1 MALPQH
7 LIDMGYE
14 EVSSDR
20 DESRS
25 IKMVDGYCVYLTSD
39 QQNELDAFRKTLEDE
54 KPTIAWARLRRER
67 DAKLAESDWRALG
80 DTTSISTAWKTYRQ
94 ALRDLPASYDDTT
107 VQKIFRGVSG
117 DIDWPTEP
125 S

>member
-39 QQNELDAFRKTLEDE
+39 QQNELTAFRKTLEDE
-54 KPTIAWARLRRER
+54 KSTIAWARLRRER

-80 DTTSISTAWKTYRQ
+80 DTASISTAWKTYRQ

-107 VQKIFRGVSG
+107 VQKIFRSVSG

>member
-54 KPTIAWARLRRER
+54 KPTVAWARLRRER
-67 DAKLAESDWRALG
+67 DAKLAATDWRAMPDLTLS
-80 DTTSISTAWKTYRQ
+80 DAWKTYRQ

-107 VQKIFRGVSG
+107 VQKILRSVSG

>member
-7 LIDMGYE
+7 LIDIGYE

-54 KPTIAWARLRRER
+54 KPTMAWARLRRER
-67 DAKLAESDWRALG
+67 DAKLAATDWRAMPDLTLS
-80 DTTSISTAWKTYRQ
+80 DAWKTYRQ

>member
-25 IKMVDGYCVYLTSD
+25 TQMVDGHCVYLTSD
-39 QQNELDAFRKTLEDE
+39 QQNELTAFRKTLEDE
-54 KPTIAWARLRRER
+54 KPTMAWARLRRER
-67 DAKLAESDWRALG
+67 DAKLAATDWRAMPDLTLS
-80 DTTSISTAWKTYRQ
+80 DAWKTYRQ
-94 ALRDLPASYDDTT
+94 ALRDLPASYNDTT
-107 VQKIFRGVSG
+107 VQKIFRSVSG

>member
-80 DTTSISTAWKTYRQ
+80 DTASISTAWKTYRQ

-107 VQKIFRGVSG
+107 VQKIFRSVSG

>member
-1 MALPQH
+1 MSLPQH

-54 KPTIAWARLRRER
+54 KPTVAWARLRRER
-67 DAKLAESDWRALG
+67 DAKLAATDWRAMPDLTLS
-80 DTTSISTAWKTYRQ
+80 DAWKTYRQ

>member
-54 KPTIAWARLRRER
+54 KPTIAWARLRRDR
-67 DAKLAESDWRALG
+67 DRKLAATDWRAMPDLTLS
-80 DTTSISTAWKTYRQ
+80 DAWKTYRQ

>member
-7 LIDMGYE
+7 LIDIGYE

-25 IKMVDGYCVYLTSD
+25 TQMVDGHCVYLTSD
-39 QQNELDAFRKTLEDE
+39 QQNELTAFRKTLEDE
-54 KPTIAWARLRRER
+54 KSTIAWARLRRER
-67 DAKLAESDWRALG
+67 AAKLAATDWRAMPDLTLS
-80 DTTSISTAWKTYRQ
+80 DAWKTYRQ

-107 VQKIFRGVSG
+107 VQKIFRSVSG

>member
-1 MALPQH
+1 MALPQY

-54 KPTIAWARLRRER
+54 KPTVAWARLRRER
-67 DAKLAESDWRALG
+67 DAKLAATDWRAMPDLTLS
-80 DTTSISTAWKTYRQ
+80 DAWKTYRQ

-107 VQKIFRGVSG
+107 VQKIFRSVSG

>member
-25 IKMVDGYCVYLTSD
+25 TQMVDGYCVYLTSD

-54 KPTIAWARLRRER
+54 KPTIAWARLRRDR
-67 DAKLAESDWRALG
+67 DRKLAESDWRALG
-80 DTTSISTAWKTYRQ
+80 DTTSISTAWKTNRQ

>member
-25 IKMVDGYCVYLTSD
+25 TQMVDGHCVYLTSD
-39 QQNELDAFRKTLEDE
+39 QENELTAFRKTLEDE
-54 KPTIAWARLRRER
+54 KPTMAWARLRRER
-67 DAKLAESDWRALG
+67 DAKLAATDWRAMPDLTLS
-80 DTTSISTAWKTYRQ
+80 DAWKTYRQ

-107 VQKIFRGVSG
+107 VQKIFRSVSG

>member
-7 LIDMGYE
+7 LIDIGYE

-25 IKMVDGYCVYLTSD
+25 TQMVDGHCVYLTSD
-39 QQNELDAFRKTLEDE
+39 QQNELTAFRKTLEDE

-80 DTTSISTAWKTYRQ
+80 DTASISTAWKTYRQ
-94 ALRDLPASYDDTT
+94 ALRDLPASYNDTT
-107 VQKIFRGVSG
+107 VQQIFRSVSG
-117 DIDWPTEP
+117 DIAWPREP

>member
-7 LIDMGYE
+7 LIDIGYE

-25 IKMVDGYCVYLTSD
+25 TQMVDGYCVYLTSD

-54 KPTIAWARLRRER
+54 KPTVAWARLRRER
-67 DAKLAESDWRALG
+67 DAKLAATDWRAMPDLTLS
-80 DTTSISTAWKTYRQ
+80 DAWKTYRQ

-107 VQKIFRGVSG
+107 VQKIFRSVSG

>member
-39 QQNELDAFRKTLEDE
+39 QENELTAFRKTLEDE
-54 KPTIAWARLRRER
+54 KPTIAWARLRRDR
-67 DAKLAESDWRALG
+67 DRKLAATDWRAMPDLTLS
-80 DTTSISTAWKTYRQ
+80 DAWKTYRQ

-107 VQKIFRGVSG
+107 VQKIFRSVSG

>member
-54 KPTIAWARLRRER
+54 KPTVAWARLRRER
-67 DAKLAESDWRALG
+67 DAKLAATDWRAMPDLTLS
-80 DTTSISTAWKTYRQ
+80 DAWKTYRQ
-94 ALRDLPASYDDTT
+94 ALRDLPASYNDTT
-107 VQKIFRGVSG
+107 VQKIFRSVSG

>member
-54 KPTIAWARLRRER
+54 KPTVAWARLRRER
-67 DAKLAESDWRALG
+67 DAKLAATDWRAMPDLTLS
-80 DTTSISTAWKTYRQ
+80 DAWKTYRQ

-107 VQKIFRGVSG
+107 VQKIFRSVSG

>member
-107 VQKIFRGVSG
+107 VQKIFRSVSG

>member
-1 MALPQH
+1 MMALPQH

-54 KPTIAWARLRRER
+54 KPTIAWARLRRDR
-67 DAKLAESDWRALG
+67 DRKLAATDWRAMPDLTLS
-80 DTTSISTAWKTYRQ
+80 DAWKTYRQ

>member
-25 IKMVDGYCVYLTSD
+25 TQMVDGHCVYLTSD
-39 QQNELDAFRKTLEDE
+39 QQNELTAFRKTLEDE
-54 KPTIAWARLRRER
+54 KPTMAWARLRRER
-67 DAKLAESDWRALG
+67 DAKLAATDWRAMPDLTLS
-80 DTTSISTAWKTYRQ
+80 DAWKTYRQ
-94 ALRDLPASYDDTT
+94 ALRDLPASYNDTT

>member
-7 LIDMGYE
+7 LIDIGYE

-67 DAKLAESDWRALG
+67 DAKLAATDWRAMPDLTLS
-80 DTTSISTAWKTYRQ
+80 DAWKTYRQ

-107 VQKIFRGVSG
+107 VQKIFRSVSG

>member
-54 KPTIAWARLRRER
+54 KPTMAWARLRRER
-67 DAKLAESDWRALG
+67 DAKLAATDWRAMPDLTLS
-80 DTTSISTAWKTYRQ
+80 DAWKTYRQ
-94 ALRDLPASYDDTT
+94 ALRDLPASYNDTT
-107 VQKIFRGVSG
+107 VQKIFRSVSG
-117 DIDWPTEP
+117 DIDWPPEP

>member
-25 IKMVDGYCVYLTSD
+25 TQMVDGYCVYLTSD

-54 KPTIAWARLRRER
+54 KPTMAWARLRRER
-67 DAKLAESDWRALG
+67 DAKLAATDWRAMPDLTLS
-80 DTTSISTAWKTYRQ
+80 DAWKTYRQ

-107 VQKIFRGVSG
+107 VQKIFRSVSG

>member
-7 LIDMGYE
+7 LIDIGYE

-20 DESRS
+20 DEYRS

-54 KPTIAWARLRRER
+54 KPTMAWARLRRER
-67 DAKLAESDWRALG
+67 DAKLAATDWRAMPDLTLS
-80 DTTSISTAWKTYRQ
+80 DAWKTYRQ

-107 VQKIFRGVSG
+107 VQKIFRSVSG

>member
-7 LIDMGYE
+7 LIDIGYE

-54 KPTIAWARLRRER
+54 KPTMAWARLRRER
-67 DAKLAESDWRALG
+67 DAKLAATDWRAMPDLTLS
-80 DTTSISTAWKTYRQ
+80 DAWKTYRQ

-107 VQKIFRGVSG
+107 VQKIFRSVSG

>member
-54 KPTIAWARLRRER
+54 KPTMAWARLRRER
-67 DAKLAESDWRALG
+67 DAKLAATDWRAMPDLTLS
-80 DTTSISTAWKTYRQ
+80 DAWKTYRQ

-107 VQKIFRGVSG
+107 VQKIFRSVSG

>member
-39 QQNELDAFRKTLEDE
+39 QQNELTAFRKTLEDE
-54 KPTIAWARLRRER
+54 KSTIAWARLRRER
-67 DAKLAESDWRALG
+67 DAKLAESDWMALY
-80 DTTSISTAWKTYRQ
+80 DSPSISTAWKTYRQ
-94 ALRDLPASYDDTT
+94 ELRDLPSKYNDTT
-107 VQKIFRGVSG
+107 VQGTIT
-117 DIDWPTEP
+117 WPTEP

>member
-25 IKMVDGYCVYLTSD
+25 IKIVDGYCVYLTSD

-54 KPTIAWARLRRER
+54 KPTMAWARLRRER
-67 DAKLAESDWRALG
+67 DSKLAESDWRALG
-80 DTTSISTAWKTYRQ
+80 DTASISTAWKTYRQ

-107 VQKIFRGVSG
+107 VQKIFRSVSG

>member
-25 IKMVDGYCVYLTSD
+25 TQMVDGHCVYLTSD
-39 QQNELDAFRKTLEDE
+39 QQNELTAFRKTLEDE

-67 DAKLAESDWRALG
+67 DAKLAATDWRAMPDLTLS
-80 DTTSISTAWKTYRQ
+80 DAWKTYRQ

-107 VQKIFRGVSG
+107 VQKIFRSVSG

>member
-7 LIDMGYE
+7 LIDIGYE

-54 KPTIAWARLRRER
+54 KPTMAWARLRRER
-67 DAKLAESDWRALG
+67 DSKLAESDWRALG

-107 VQKIFRGVSG
+107 EQKIFRSVSG

>member
-54 KPTIAWARLRRER
+54 KSTIAWARLRRER

-107 VQKIFRGVSG
+107 VQKIFRSVSG

>member
-7 LIDMGYE
+7 LIDIGYE

-54 KPTIAWARLRRER
+54 KPTMASFEHNQVITDNL
-67 DAKLAESDWRALG
+67 L
-80 DTTSISTAWKTYRQ
+80 Q
-94 ALRDLPASYDDTT
+94 AMA
-107 VQKIFRGVSG
+107 
-117 DIDWPTEP
+117 
-125 S
+125 

>member
-39 QQNELDAFRKTLEDE
+39 QQNELTAFRKTLEDE
-54 KPTIAWARLRRER
+54 KPTIAWARLRRDR
-67 DAKLAESDWRALG
+67 DRKLAATDWRAMPDLTLS
-80 DTTSISTAWKTYRQ
+80 DAWKTYRQ

>member
-1 MALPQH
+1 MSLPQH

-54 KPTIAWARLRRER
+54 KPTMAWARLRRER
-67 DAKLAESDWRALG
+67 DAKLAATDWRAMPDLTLS
-80 DTTSISTAWKTYRQ
+80 DAWKTYRQ

-107 VQKIFRGVSG
+107 VQKIFRSVSG

>member
-25 IKMVDGYCVYLTSD
+25 KQMVDGHCVYLTSD

-54 KPTIAWARLRRER
+54 KPTVAWARLRRER
-67 DAKLAESDWRALG
+67 DAKLAATDWRAMPDLTLS
-80 DTTSISTAWKTYRQ
+80 DAWKTYRQ

-107 VQKIFRGVSG
+107 VQKIFRSVSG

>member
-39 QQNELDAFRKTLEDE
+39 Q
-54 KPTIAWARLRRER
+54 
-67 DAKLAESDWRALG
+67 
-80 DTTSISTAWKTYRQ
+80 
-94 ALRDLPASYDDTT
+94 
-107 VQKIFRGVSG
+107 
-117 DIDWPTEP
+117 
-125 S
+125 

>member
-25 IKMVDGYCVYLTSD
+25 TQMVDGHCVYLTSD

-54 KPTIAWARLRRER
+54 KPTMAWARLRRER
-67 DAKLAESDWRALG
+67 DAKLAATDWRAMPDLTLS
-80 DTTSISTAWKTYRQ
+80 DAWKTYRQ

-107 VQKIFRGVSG
+107 VQKIFRSVSG

>member
-7 LIDMGYE
+7 LIDIGYE

-39 QQNELDAFRKTLEDE
+39 QQNELTAFRKTLEDE
-54 KPTIAWARLRRER
+54 KSTIAWARLRRER
-67 DAKLAESDWRALG
+67 DSKLAESDWRALG